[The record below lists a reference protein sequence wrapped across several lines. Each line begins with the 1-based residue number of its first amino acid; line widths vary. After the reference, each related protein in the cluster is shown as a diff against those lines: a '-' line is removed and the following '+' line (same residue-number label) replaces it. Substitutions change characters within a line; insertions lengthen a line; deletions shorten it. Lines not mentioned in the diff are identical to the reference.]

1 MSLRRTVLV
10 IAGSSDGVIDYGQQ
24 LQHDQGV
31 TYEVLSKRSNA
42 LELPLPE
49 SPPIDGILL
58 ELHSR
63 ASSNGVL
70 RQLKEQMGDSCPPI
84 VVVDDDD
91 TECAV
96 QAFRNGAADYL
107 VRDRFTANDLCR
119 AMEVAIAN
127 TQLQRENQQRQE
139 QTIETLKQLNQ
150 ELTDRVAELQTLV
163 DILPVGVAIAT
174 DPACTQMHSN
184 AYLRQLLGV
193 AAGDNISKSTSASNQ
208 PTYRTFRNGVE
219 IPSKNLPMQVAGRS
233 GEEVHNVEFDI
244 LLADGS
250 LRQLLCYATPLWS
263 NQNQI
268 RGVVG
273 AFLDITERHQD
284 AVALKASQQR
294 YRELAEAMPQMIWTA
309 DATGVVT
316 YRNQRWYEYTG
327 MSEVESIGVARA
339 DAVHPDER
347 DQALKVWWD
356 AIAMGKPFETECRF
370 RRWDGEY
377 QWFICRA
384 VPTRSEQGSIT
395 GWIGTITDIDSQKQL
410 EAKLLDEAVNRQ
422 QTDAALQQSQKRLEL
437 AMEAAQMGSW
447 DLDVQTGNVH
457 WSTSLERLFDMAPGS
472 FDGQYATAR
481 AMIHPEDLPWVE
493 QAIHR
498 ALYDREDYNIEFRFI
513 KPDGTVRWALG
524 LGRVFYDA
532 NGNPVTM
539 TGVDMDISERK
550 QTEANL
556 RASEERFRQMADNTP
571 MKVWVTDADG
581 YCTYLNQRWYTFTGQ
596 TEATALGFGWLE
608 AVHPDDRE
616 FSKAVFLNA
625 IKQQTAFQLEYRLR
639 RQDGQ
644 YCWAID
650 AASPWIG
657 PEGELKGYIGSVVN
671 IHDRK
676 QAELALQEA
685 HIQLEAALTA
695 GAIYTWR
702 WNIAEN
708 VFAADRNFAHLFGV
722 DPEEAATGVPLEG
735 ILNGIHPDDLP
746 RIVASIEQAIATG
759 EHYTE
764 EYRVLNADGEERCVI
779 ARGQVEYDANGK
791 PIAFPGALAD
801 ITERRKAEEALRF
814 SEERYRT
821 LFESMDEGFCVIEMI
836 FDQNGQPVDYIFL
849 ETNPA
854 FERQCG
860 LYNVQGKR
868 MRELIPHH
876 ENHWFEVYGRVAQTG
891 IPIRFENSA
900 EALQRWYD
908 LYAYRIGLPNDRK
921 VAVLF
926 KNITER
932 KQAEAALQASEE
944 RYRSLIEATA
954 QIIWNELGDRGEFM
968 SPQPTWSAF
977 TGQTYDE
984 LKGWGW
990 LDAVHPDDREATTQA
1005 WLIALEN
1012 RALYEFEHR
1021 LRRHDGVYRHMSV
1034 RAVPVF
1040 EENGAIREWVG
1051 VHSDV
1056 TDRKQA
1062 EEALRQSED
1071 RFRIAIESAQLG
1083 TWDLNPKTGVLKWD
1097 DRCKAV
1103 FGMSPT
1109 AKVDYDIF
1117 LAGLHP
1123 DDRDRTHQVVLQ
1135 SFDPEGGGEYD
1146 IEYRTIGLEDGIER
1160 WVAAKG
1166 KAFFNPVGEVIR
1178 FIGTVLDI
1186 TEKKRAEA
1194 EREQLLQREQA
1205 ARTEAERA
1213 NRIKDEFLAVL
1224 SHELRSPLN
1233 PILGWTK
1240 LLQLGKLDA
1249 AKTVE
1254 ALATIERNAK
1264 LQTELIDD
1272 LLDIAKILRGKL
1284 SLNMAAVNLSSAI
1297 EAALDTVGTTAV
1309 AKSIS
1314 LHSVLP
1320 NVGQVFGDTAR
1331 LQQIVWN
1338 LLSNAIKF
1346 TPQRG
1351 RVDIQLQQ
1359 VGTEARIIVQD
1370 TGKGICPDFLPHLF
1384 ESFQQEDASITRKYG
1399 GLGLGLAIVRQLV
1412 EAHGGTITASS
1423 PGEGL
1428 GATFIVQLPLL
1439 NMAPE
1444 AQPLDE
1450 YPHQELDLTGI
1461 RVLAIDDE
1469 PDARE
1474 LLTALLTEYGAD
1486 VLTVASAS
1494 EVLVNLEAFQP
1505 TVLVSDIAM
1514 PEVDGYT
1521 LIQRVRALS
1530 PRQGGQIP
1538 AIALTAYAREDDH
1551 QRAISSGFQRHI
1563 TKPLDP
1569 ERLVQAIV
1577 TLTRHKSNVCL

>member
-1 MSLRRTVLV
+1 MSIHRTVLV
-10 IAGSSDGVIDYGQQ
+10 IADPSDDVIDYGQQ
-24 LQHDQGV
+24 LQHNSDV
-31 TYEVLSKRSNA
+31 AYEILSGQYSN
-42 LELPLPE
+42 LDLPLPQ
-49 SPPIDGILL
+49 SQHIDGILL
-58 ELHSR
+58 DLHSR
-63 ASSNGVL
+63 SSRNILL
-70 RQLKEQMGDSCPPI
+70 RQLKEQMRDGCPPI
-84 VVVDDDD
+84 VVVDDED
-91 TECAV
+91 TEGAV
-96 QAFRNGAADYL
+96 QAFRHGAADYL
-107 VRDRFTANDLCR
+107 VRSQLTANALCR
-119 AMEVAIAN
+119 AMGDAIAN
-127 TQLQRENQQRQE
+127 AELRRAQHQRQN
-139 QTIETLKQLNQ
+139 QTIETLQQLNQ
-150 ELTDRVAELQTLV
+150 ELTQRVAELQTLV
-163 DILPVGVAIAT
+163 DILPVGVAIAA

-184 AYLRQLLGV
+184 AYLRRLLGV
-193 AAGDNISKSTSASNQ
+193 ATGDNISKSAPASKQ
-208 PTYRTFRNGVE
+208 PPYRTFCNGEE
-219 IPSKNLPMQVAGRS
+219 IAAENLPMQVAGRS
-233 GEEVHNVEFDI
+233 GEPVCDVEFDI
-244 LLADGS
+244 LLPDGS
-250 LRQLLCYATPLWS
+250 LRQLLCYATPLRS
-263 NQNQI
+263 DQNQI

-309 DATGVVT
+309 DANGVVT

-327 MSEVESIGVARA
+327 MSEAASIGAARA

-347 DQALKVWWD
+347 DHALQVWRT
-356 AIAMGKPFETECRF
+356 AIATGEPFEIECRF

-384 VPTRSEQGSIT
+384 MPTREGQEPIT
-395 GWIGTITDIDSQKQL
+395 GWIGTITNIDNQKQL
-410 EAKLLDEAVNRQ
+410 EAKLLDEVANRQ
-422 QTDAALQQSQKRLEL
+422 QADIALQQSQKRLEL

-447 DLDVQTGNVH
+447 DWDIQTGKVH
-457 WSTSLERLFDMAPGS
+457 WSTSLERLFGMAPGS
-472 FDGQYATAR
+472 FDGQYETVKG
-481 AMIHPEDLPWVE
+481 MIHPDDLPWVE

-498 ALYDREDYNIEFRFI
+498 AVDDREDYNIEFRFI
-513 KPDGTVRWALG
+513 KPNGTMRWALG

-532 NGNPVTM
+532 NGTPVTM
-539 TGVDMDISERK
+539 TGIDMDISERK

-571 MKVWVTDADG
+571 MKIWVTDATG

-616 FSKAVFLNA
+616 FSKVAFLNA
-625 IKQQTAFQLEYRLR
+625 IEQQAAFQLEYRLR

-650 AASPWIG
+650 AAIPWLG
-657 PEGELKGYIGSVVN
+657 QEGELKGYIGSVVN

-685 HIQLEAALTA
+685 HIQLEAALVA
-695 GAIYTWR
+695 GGIYTWR
-702 WNIAEN
+702 WNISED
-708 VFAADRNFAHLFGV
+708 VFTADRNFAHLFGV
-722 DPEEAATGVPLEG
+722 DPEAAATGVPLENL
-735 ILNGIHPDDLP
+735 LNRIHPDDRP
-746 RIVASIEQAIATG
+746 RIVASIEHAIATG

-791 PIAFPGALAD
+791 AIAFPGALAD
-801 ITERRKAEEALRF
+801 ITERRKTEEALRF

-836 FDQNGQPVDYIFL
+836 FDQNDQPIDYIFL

-876 ENHWFEVYGRVAQTG
+876 ENHWFEIYGSVAQTG
-891 IPIRFENSA
+891 TPIRFENSA

-908 LYAYRIGLPNDRK
+908 LYAYRVGLPNERK

-926 KNITER
+926 KDITER
-932 KQAEAALQASEE
+932 KLAE
-944 RYRSLIEATA
+944 
-954 QIIWNELGDRGEFM
+954 D
-968 SPQPTWSAF
+968 
-977 TGQTYDE
+977 
-984 LKGWGW
+984 
-990 LDAVHPDDREATTQA
+990 
-1005 WLIALEN
+1005 
-1012 RALYEFEHR
+1012 
-1021 LRRHDGVYRHMSV
+1021 
-1034 RAVPVF
+1034 
-1040 EENGAIREWVG
+1040 
-1051 VHSDV
+1051 
-1056 TDRKQA
+1056 
-1062 EEALRQSED
+1062 ALRQSED
-1071 RFRIAIESAQLG
+1071 RFRIAVKSAQLG

-1097 DRCKAV
+1097 DQCKAV

-1109 AKVDYDIF
+1109 ANVDYDIF

-1123 DDRDRTHQVVLQ
+1123 DDRDRTQQVVLQ
-1135 SFDPEGGGEYD
+1135 SFDPEGDGEYD
-1146 IEYRTIGLEDGIER
+1146 IEYRTVGLEDSIER

-1166 KAFFNPVGEVIR
+1166 KAFFNPAGEVIR

-1186 TEKKRAEA
+1186 TEKKRAES

-1205 ARTEAERA
+1205 ARAEAERV

-1240 LLQLGKLDA
+1240 LLQLGRLDA
-1249 AKTVE
+1249 AKTAE

-1272 LLDIAKILRGKL
+1272 LLDVAKILRGKL
-1284 SLNMAAVNLSSAI
+1284 SLNMAAVNLSAAVA
-1297 EAALDTVGTTAV
+1297 AALETVGTTAV

-1314 LHSVLP
+1314 LRSVLP

-1331 LQQIVWN
+1331 IQQIVWN

-1346 TPQRG
+1346 TPYGG
-1351 RVDIQLQQ
+1351 RVDLQLQQ
-1359 VGTEARIIVQD
+1359 VGTEAHIIVKD
-1370 TGKGICPDFLPHLF
+1370 TGKGISPDFLPHLF

-1412 EAHGGTITASS
+1412 EAHGGTITANS

-1428 GATFIVQLPLL
+1428 GATFTVQLPLL
-1439 NMAPE
+1439 NIAPE
-1444 AQPLDE
+1444 VQPLDE
-1450 YPHQELDLTGI
+1450 SPQPALDLTGI

-1474 LLTALLTEYGAD
+1474 LLTVLLTEYGAD

-1494 EVLVNLEAFQP
+1494 EVLVNLETFQP
-1505 TVLVSDIAM
+1505 AVLVSDIAM

-1521 LIQRVRALS
+1521 LIQQIRALP
-1530 PRQGGQIP
+1530 PRQGGQVP

-1563 TKPLDP
+1563 TKPLEP
-1569 ERLVQAIV
+1569 ERLVQAVV
-1577 TLTRHKSNVCL
+1577 TLTHQQSNAHLGSTLT

>member
-1 MSLRRTVLV
+1 MSRHRTVLV
-10 IAGSSDGVIDYGQQ
+10 IADSKDGVINYEQQ
-24 LQHDQGV
+24 LQHDRKV
-31 TYEVLSKRSNA
+31 TYEILSICYDA
-42 LELPLPE
+42 LALPLPQL
-49 SPPIDGILL
+49 PHINGILL
-58 ELHSR
+58 ALQSR
-63 ASSNGVL
+63 SRRNTVL
-70 RQLKEQMGDSCPPI
+70 RQLKEQMGDRCPPI
-84 VVVDDDD
+84 VVVDDDN
-91 TECAV
+91 TESAV
-96 QAFRNGAADYL
+96 QAFRHGAADYL
-107 VRDRFTANDLCR
+107 VRNQVTANDLCQ
-119 AMEVAIAN
+119 AMGNAIA
-127 TQLQRENQQRQE
+127 TAELRWDRQQHQE
-139 QTIETLKQLNQ
+139 QTIETLQHLNQ
-150 ELTDRVAELQTLV
+150 ELTQRVAELQTLV

-193 AAGDNISKSTSASNQ
+193 APSDNISKSAPAFQQ
-208 PTYRTFRNGVE
+208 PTYRTFRNGTE
-219 IPSKNLPMQVAGRS
+219 IAAENLPMQVAGRS
-233 GEEVHNVEFDI
+233 GEPVHDVEFDI
-244 LLADGS
+244 LLPDGT
-250 LRQLLCYATPLWS
+250 LRQLLCYATPLRS
-263 NQNQI
+263 DHNQI

-273 AFLDITERHQD
+273 AFLDITERYQD
-284 AVALKASQQR
+284 AVAVKASQQR

-309 DATGVVT
+309 AANGVLT

-327 MSEVESIGVARA
+327 MSEAESIGGPSTAM
-339 DAVHPDER
+339 AVHPDER
-347 DQALKVWWD
+347 EPALQLWRN
-356 AIAMGKPFETECRF
+356 AIATGEPFETECRF

-377 QWFICRA
+377 RWFICRA
-384 VPTRSEQGSIT
+384 MPTREGEGPIT
-395 GWIGTITDIDSQKQL
+395 GWIGTITDIDNQKQL
-410 EAKLLDEAVNRQ
+410 EAKLLNEASNRLQ
-422 QTDAALQQSQKRLEL
+422 ADIALQQSQKRLEL
-437 AMEAAQMGSW
+437 AMEAAKLGSW
-447 DLDVQTGNVH
+447 DLNIQTGEVY
-457 WSTSLERLFDMAPGS
+457 WSASLERLFDMAPGS
-472 FDGQYATAR
+472 FDGRYETAR
-481 AMIHPEDLPWVE
+481 AMIHPEDLPRVE
-493 QAIHR
+493 QAIHC
-498 ALYDREDYNIEFRFI
+498 AIHNQQDYNIEFRFI

-524 LGRVFYDA
+524 LGQVFYDA
-532 NGNPVTM
+532 DGNPVTL

-571 MKVWVTDADG
+571 MKIWVTDATG
-581 YCTYLNQRWYTFTGQ
+581 YCTYLNQRWYKFTGQ

-616 FSKAVFLNA
+616 FSKAAFLHA
-625 IKQQTAFQLEYRLR
+625 IEQQTAFQLEYRLR

-685 HIQLEAALTA
+685 HIQLEAALAA

-702 WNIAEN
+702 WNIAED
-708 VFAADRNFAHLFGV
+708 VFVADRNFAHLFGV
-722 DPEEAATGVPLEG
+722 DPEEASTGIPLKG
-735 ILNGIHPDDLP
+735 ILNGIHPADRP

-779 ARGQVEYDANGK
+779 ARGQVEYDATGK
-791 PIAFPGALAD
+791 AIAFPGALAD

-836 FDQNGQPVDYIFL
+836 FDQDDQPIDYLFL

-876 ENHWFEVYGRVAQTG
+876 ENHWFEIYGSVAQTG

-908 LYAYRIGLPNDRK
+908 LYAYRVGLPDERK

-926 KNITER
+926 KDITER
-932 KQAEAALQASEE
+932 KL
-944 RYRSLIEATA
+944 
-954 QIIWNELGDRGEFM
+954 
-968 SPQPTWSAF
+968 
-977 TGQTYDE
+977 
-984 LKGWGW
+984 
-990 LDAVHPDDREATTQA
+990 
-1005 WLIALEN
+1005 
-1012 RALYEFEHR
+1012 
-1021 LRRHDGVYRHMSV
+1021 
-1034 RAVPVF
+1034 
-1040 EENGAIREWVG
+1040 
-1051 VHSDV
+1051 
-1056 TDRKQA
+1056 A

-1083 TWDLNPKTGVLKWD
+1083 TWDLDPKTGILKWD

-1109 AKVDYDIF
+1109 AQVDYDMF
-1117 LAGLHP
+1117 MAGLHP

-1135 SFDPEGGGEYD
+1135 SFDPAGDGEYD
-1146 IEYRTIGLEDGIER
+1146 IEYRTVGVEDGIER

-1166 KAFFNPVGEVIR
+1166 KAFFNPSGEVIR

-1194 EREQLLQREQA
+1194 EREQLLQREQT
-1205 ARTEAERA
+1205 ARAEAERA

-1240 LLQLGKLDA
+1240 LLQSGRFDA
-1249 AKTVE
+1249 AKTAK

-1272 LLDIAKILRGKL
+1272 LLDVAKILRGKL
-1284 SLNMAAVNLSSAI
+1284 SLNMVAVNLSAAI
-1297 EAALDTVGTTAV
+1297 EAALDTVGTTAI

-1314 LHSVLP
+1314 LHSALP
-1320 NVGQVFGDTAR
+1320 NIGQVLGDMAR

-1346 TPQRG
+1346 TPQGG
-1351 RVDIQLQQ
+1351 RVELSLSLVSGHSSSVTGHLSSVEGQTINDKGRMTHYAQIT
-1359 VGTEARIIVQD
+1359 VKD
-1370 TGKGICPDFLPHLF
+1370 TGKGISPDFLPHLF

-1428 GATFIVQLPLL
+1428 GSTFTVQLPLL
-1439 NMAPE
+1439 NITPDV
-1444 AQPLDE
+1444 QPLDA
-1450 YPHQELDLTGI
+1450 YPKPELDLTGI

-1486 VLTVASAS
+1486 VLTVVSAS

-1514 PEVDGYT
+1514 PDTDGYT
-1521 LIQRVRALS
+1521 LIQQIRALPAS
-1530 PRQGGQIP
+1530 QGGQIP

-1569 ERLVQAIV
+1569 ERLVQAVV
-1577 TLTRHKSNVCL
+1577 TLTRRNSNAHF

>member
-1 MSLRRTVLV
+1 MSLHRTVLV
-10 IAGSSDGVIDYGQQ
+10 IADPSDGVIDYGQQ
-24 LQHDQGV
+24 LQHDRRV
-31 TYEVLSKRSNA
+31 IYEILSKKYNA
-42 LELPLPE
+42 LEFLLTE
-49 SPPIDGILL
+49 AQQIDGILL
-58 ELHSR
+58 EPHANSN
-63 ASSNGVL
+63 SSALL
-70 RQLKEQMGDSCPPI
+70 RQLKEQIGDRCPPI
-84 VVVDDDD
+84 VVVDDED
-91 TECAV
+91 TESAV

-107 VRDRFTANDLCR
+107 VKDRLTSNDLCR
-119 AMEVAIAN
+119 AMESAIAAA
-127 TQLQRENQQRQE
+127 QLRQE
-139 QTIETLKQLNQ
+139 RQQHQNQTIETLQQLNQ

-193 AAGDNISKSTSASNQ
+193 TAEENISKSAPAFQQ
-208 PTYRTFRNGVE
+208 PTYRTFRHGVE
-219 IPSKNLPMQVAGRS
+219 IAAEELPMQMASRLNKS
-233 GEEVHNVEFDI
+233 VHDVEFDI
-244 LLADGS
+244 LLPDGT
-250 LRQLLCYATPLWS
+250 LRQLLCYATPLRS
-263 NQNQI
+263 DQNQI
-268 RGVVG
+268 RGVIG
-273 AFLDITERHQD
+273 AFLDITKRHQD

-294 YRELAEAMPQMIWTA
+294 YCELAEAMPQMIWTA
-309 DATGVVT
+309 DANGVLN

-327 MSEVESIGVARA
+327 MSEAESVGGPSTAK
-339 DAVHPDER
+339 AVHPDER
-347 DQALKVWWD
+347 DPALKLWRS
-356 AIAMGKPFETECRF
+356 AIATGEPFETECRF

-384 VPTRSEQGSIT
+384 VPTRDAGGHIT
-395 GWIGTITDIDSQKQL
+395 GWIGTITNIDNQKQL
-410 EAKLLDEAVNRQ
+410 EATLLNEIANRQ
-422 QTDAALQQSQKRLEL
+422 QTEFALQQSQKRLEL
-437 AMEAAQMGSW
+437 AMEAAHLGSW
-447 DLDVQTGNVH
+447 DLDIQTGKVH

-472 FDGQYATAR
+472 FDGRYETAR
-481 AMIHPEDLPWVE
+481 AMIHPDDLPWVE

-498 ALYDREDYNIEFRFI
+498 AVYDREDYNIEFRFI

-524 LGRVFYDA
+524 LGRVFYDT
-532 NGNPVTM
+532 NGQPMTM

-550 QTEANL
+550 QIEANL

-571 MKVWVTDADG
+571 MKIWVADATG
-581 YCTYLNQRWYTFTGQ
+581 YCTYLNQRWYKFTGQ
-596 TEATALGFGWLE
+596 TEATALGFGWLD

-616 FSKAVFLNA
+616 FAKTEFLKA
-625 IKQQTAFQLEYRLR
+625 IEHQTAFQLEYRLR
-639 RQDGQ
+639 RQDGE

-650 AASPWIG
+650 AATPWIG
-657 PEGELKGYIGSVVN
+657 LDGEFQGYIGSVVN

-695 GAIYTWR
+695 GSIYTWH
-702 WNIAEN
+702 WNIAED
-708 VFAADRNFAHLFGV
+708 VFIADRNFAYLFGV
-722 DPEEAATGVPLEG
+722 DPEEAATGVPLED
-735 ILNGIHPDDLP
+735 IIEGIHPDDRP
-746 RIVASIEQAIATG
+746 RIIVKIEQAIATG
-759 EHYTE
+759 ENYTE
-764 EYRVLNADGEERCVI
+764 EYRVLNANGEERCVI

-791 PIAFPGALAD
+791 AIAFPGALAD
-801 ITERRKAEEALRF
+801 ITERRKVEEALWF

-876 ENHWFEVYGRVAQTG
+876 EDDWFEIYGNVALTG
-891 IPIRFENSA
+891 EPIRFENAA

-908 LYAYRIGLPNDRK
+908 LYAYRIGLPSERK

-926 KNITER
+926 KDITER
-932 KQAEAALQASEE
+932 KL
-944 RYRSLIEATA
+944 
-954 QIIWNELGDRGEFM
+954 
-968 SPQPTWSAF
+968 
-977 TGQTYDE
+977 
-984 LKGWGW
+984 
-990 LDAVHPDDREATTQA
+990 
-1005 WLIALEN
+1005 
-1012 RALYEFEHR
+1012 
-1021 LRRHDGVYRHMSV
+1021 
-1034 RAVPVF
+1034 
-1040 EENGAIREWVG
+1040 
-1051 VHSDV
+1051 
-1056 TDRKQA
+1056 A
-1062 EEALRQSED
+1062 EEALLQSED

-1083 TWDLNPKTGVLKWD
+1083 TWDLDPKTGILKWD
-1097 DRCKAV
+1097 ERCKAV
-1103 FGMSPT
+1103 FGLSPT

-1117 LAGLHP
+1117 LSGLHP

-1146 IEYRTIGLEDGIER
+1146 IEYRTLGLEDGIER

-1166 KAFFNPVGEVIR
+1166 KAFFNPAGEVIR

-1194 EREQLLQREQA
+1194 EREELLQREQA

-1240 LLQLGKLDA
+1240 LLQSGKLDA
-1249 AKTVE
+1249 AKTTA
-1254 ALATIERNAK
+1254 ALATIERNAR

-1272 LLDIAKILRGKL
+1272 LLDVAKILRGKL
-1284 SLNMAAVNLSSAI
+1284 SLNMTVVNLSAAI
-1297 EAALDTVGTTAV
+1297 EAALDTVSTAAV

-1314 LHSVLP
+1314 LRSVLP
-1320 NVGQVFGDTAR
+1320 NVGQVLGDMAR

-1346 TPQRG
+1346 TPRDG
-1351 RVDIQLQQ
+1351 YVDIQLHQ
-1359 VGTEARIIVQD
+1359 VGTEAHIIVRD
-1370 TGKGICPDFLPHLF
+1370 TGKGISPDFLPHLF

-1423 PGEGL
+1423 LGEGL
-1428 GATFIVQLPLL
+1428 GATFTVRLPLL
-1439 NMAPE
+1439 NITPE
-1444 AQPLDE
+1444 VRSLHE
-1450 YPHQELDLTGI
+1450 YPQHELDLTGI

-1494 EVLVNLEAFQP
+1494 EVLANLPAFQP

-1514 PEVDGYT
+1514 PEIDGYT
-1521 LIQRVRALS
+1521 LIQQVRALS
-1530 PRQGGQIP
+1530 PMQGGQIP
-1538 AIALTAYAREDDH
+1538 AIALTAYAREADQ

-1569 ERLVQAIV
+1569 ERLVQAVV
-1577 TLTRHKSNVCL
+1577 TLTRNKLDTHVRHSLG

>member
-1 MSLRRTVLV
+1 MSLHRTVLV
-10 IAGSSDGVIDYGQQ
+10 IADPSDGVIDYGQQ
-24 LQHDQGV
+24 LQHDKDV
-31 TYEVLSKRSNA
+31 TYEVLSKQANA
-42 LELPLPE
+42 LELPLPKLQQ
-49 SPPIDGILL
+49 IDGILL

-63 ASSNGVL
+63 SSGNRLL
-70 RQLKEQMGDSCPPI
+70 RQLKEQMGDDCPPI
-84 VVVDDDD
+84 VVVDDED
-91 TECAV
+91 TESAV

-107 VRDRFTANDLCR
+107 VRERLTSNELCR
-119 AMEVAIAN
+119 AVGIAIAN
-127 TQLQRENQQRQE
+127 AELRRKQQRQQ
-139 QTIETLKQLNQ
+139 QTIETLQQLNQ
-150 ELTDRVAELQTLV
+150 ELTQRVAELQTLV
-163 DILPVGVAIAT
+163 DMLPVGVAIAT

-184 AYLRQLLGV
+184 AYLRRLLGV
-193 AAGDNISKSTSASNQ
+193 TLSDNISKSASAANQ
-208 PTYRTFRNGVE
+208 LTYRAFRNGEE
-219 IPSKNLPMQVAGRS
+219 IAAENLPMQVAGRL
-233 GEEVHNVEFDI
+233 GEQVCDVTLDV
-244 LLADGS
+244 LLSDGT

-273 AFLDITERHQD
+273 AFLDITERHQE
-284 AVALKASQQR
+284 AVALKVSQQR
-294 YRELAEAMPQMIWTA
+294 YHELAEALPQMIWTA
-309 DATGVVT
+309 DANGVVT

-327 MSEVESIGVARA
+327 MSETESIGVARA

-347 DQALKVWWD
+347 DHTLTLWQN
-356 AIAMGKPFETECRF
+356 AIATGKPFETECRF

-384 VPTRSEQGSIT
+384 VPTRSEQGTIT

-422 QTDAALQQSQKRLEL
+422 QTDTALQQSQKRLEL

-447 DLDVQTGNVH
+447 DLDVQTGKVH

-571 MKVWVTDADG
+571 MKIWVTDAAG
-581 YCTYLNQRWYTFTGQ
+581 YCTYLNQRWYKFTGQ

-616 FSKAVFLNA
+616 FSRAVFLNA
-625 IKQQTAFQLEYRLR
+625 VEQQMAFQLEYRLR

-650 AASPWIG
+650 TAIPWLG

-685 HIQLEAALTA
+685 HIQLEAALVA

-702 WNIAEN
+702 WNISED
-708 VFAADRNFAHLFGV
+708 VFTADRNFAHLFGV
-722 DPEEAATGVPLEG
+722 ASEKAATGVPLEDL
-735 ILNGIHPDDLP
+735 LNSIHPDDRP
-746 RIVASIEQAIATG
+746 RIVASIEHAIATG

-876 ENHWFEVYGRVAQTG
+876 ENYWFEIYGSVAQTG
-891 IPIRFENSA
+891 TPIRFENSA

-908 LYAYRIGLPNDRK
+908 VYAYRVGLPDQRK

-932 KQAEAALQASEE
+932 KL
-944 RYRSLIEATA
+944 
-954 QIIWNELGDRGEFM
+954 
-968 SPQPTWSAF
+968 
-977 TGQTYDE
+977 
-984 LKGWGW
+984 
-990 LDAVHPDDREATTQA
+990 
-1005 WLIALEN
+1005 
-1012 RALYEFEHR
+1012 
-1021 LRRHDGVYRHMSV
+1021 
-1034 RAVPVF
+1034 
-1040 EENGAIREWVG
+1040 
-1051 VHSDV
+1051 
-1056 TDRKQA
+1056 A

-1083 TWDLNPKTGVLKWD
+1083 TWDFDPKTNVLKWD
-1097 DRCKAV
+1097 DQCKAV
-1103 FGMSPT
+1103 FGISPT
-1109 AKVDYDIF
+1109 TQVDYDIF
-1117 LAGLHP
+1117 MSGLHP
-1123 DDRDRTHQVVLQ
+1123 DDRDRTHQVVLR
-1135 SFDPEGGGEYD
+1135 SFDPQGDGEYD
-1146 IEYRTIGLEDGIER
+1146 IEYRTVGLEDGIER

-1166 KAFFNPVGEVIR
+1166 KAFFNPAGEVIR

-1194 EREQLLQREQA
+1194 EREQLLQREQL

-1240 LLQLGKLDA
+1240 LLQLGRLDA
-1249 AKTVE
+1249 AKTAE

-1284 SLNMAAVNLSSAI
+1284 SLNMAAVNLCSAV
-1297 EAALDTVGTTAV
+1297 EAALDTVGTTAR

-1320 NVGQVFGDTAR
+1320 NVGQVFGDMVR

-1346 TPQRG
+1346 TPHGG
-1351 RVDIQLQQ
+1351 RVDIQLLQ
-1359 VGTEARIIVQD
+1359 VGTEVHIIVKD
-1370 TGKGICPDFLPHLF
+1370 TGKGISPDFLPHLF

-1412 EAHGGTITASS
+1412 EAHGGTIAANS

-1428 GATFIVQLPLL
+1428 GATFTVQLPLL
-1439 NMAPE
+1439 NIAPE
-1444 AQPLDE
+1444 VQPLDE
-1450 YPHQELDLTGI
+1450 YPHQELDLTGV

-1494 EVLVNLEAFQP
+1494 EVLINLEDFQP

-1521 LIQRVRALS
+1521 LIQQVRALS

-1563 TKPLDP
+1563 TKPIEP
-1569 ERLVQAIV
+1569 ERLVQAVV
-1577 TLTRHKSNVCL
+1577 TLASRRSEV

>member
-1 MSLRRTVLV
+1 MSLHRTVLV
-10 IAGSSDGVIDYGQQ
+10 IAAPSDDGIDYGQQ
-24 LQHDQGV
+24 LQHDKGV
-31 TYEVLSKRSNA
+31 TYQVFSEKYST
-42 LELPLPE
+42 LELPLPQ
-49 SPPIDGILL
+49 SQQIDAILL
-58 ELHSR
+58 EIHHSHP
-63 ASSNGVL
+63 SSNRLL
-70 RQLKEQMGDSCPPI
+70 RQLREQMGDRCPPV
-84 VVVDDDD
+84 VVVDNED
-91 TECAV
+91 TDRAI

-107 VRDRFTANDLCR
+107 IRERLTPSGLCR
-119 AMEVAIAN
+119 AMGSAIAN
-127 TQLQRENQQRQE
+127 AQLHQEIQQRQD
-139 QTIETLKQLNQ
+139 QMIEVLQQLNQ
-150 ELTDRVAELQTLV
+150 ELTQRVVELQTLV

-174 DPACTQMHSN
+174 DPDCTQMHSN
-184 AYLRQLLGV
+184 AYLRRLLGV
-193 AAGDNISKSTSASNQ
+193 SAGDNVSKSVSASQQ
-208 PTYRTFRNGVE
+208 PPYRTFRDGEE
-219 IPSKNLPMQVAGRS
+219 IAPENLPMQIAGRS
-233 GEEVHNVEFDI
+233 GQEVRDVEFDI
-244 LLADGS
+244 LLPDGS
-250 LRQLLCYATPLWS
+250 QRQILCYATPLRS
-263 NQNQI
+263 GQDQI

-273 AFLDITERHQD
+273 AFLDITERYQD
-284 AVALKASQQR
+284 AFALKASQQR

-309 DATGVVT
+309 DANGVLT

-327 MSEVESIGVARA
+327 MSEAQSIGGPSTAN
-339 DAVHPDER
+339 AVHPDER
-347 DQALKVWWD
+347 EPALALWRN
-356 AIAMGKPFETECRF
+356 AIATGESFETECRF

-377 QWFICRA
+377 HWFICRA
-384 VPTRSEQGSIT
+384 IPTRDGEGQIT
-395 GWIGTITDIDSQKQL
+395 GWIGTITNIDNQKQL
-410 EAKLLDEAVNRQ
+410 EARLLEEIANRQ
-422 QTDAALQQSQKRLEL
+422 QADTALQQSQKRLEM
-437 AMEAAQMGSW
+437 AMEAAQLGSW
-447 DLDVQTGNVH
+447 DLDIQSGKVH

-472 FDGQYATAR
+472 FDGRYETAR

-498 ALYDREDYNIEFRFI
+498 AIYDRQDYNIEFRFI
-513 KPDGTVRWALG
+513 KPNGTVRWALG

-550 QTEANL
+550 QTEAKL

-571 MKVWVTDADG
+571 MKIWVTDATG

-616 FSKAVFLNA
+616 FSKAAFLNA
-625 IKQQTAFQLEYRLR
+625 VEQQTAFQLEYRLR
-639 RQDGQ
+639 RHDGE

-685 HIQLEAALTA
+685 HIQLEAALAA

-702 WNIAEN
+702 WNIVEN
-708 VFAADRNFAHLFGV
+708 TVITDCNCAYLFGV
-722 DPEEAATGVPLEG
+722 DPEAAAVGVPLDEF
-735 ILNGIHPDDLP
+735 LSGIHPNDRD
-746 RIVASIEQAIATG
+746 RIIASIERAIATG

-779 ARGQVEYDANGK
+779 ARGQVEYDANGHA
-791 PIAFPGALAD
+791 IVFPGALAD
-801 ITERRKAEEALRF
+801 ITERRKTEKALQL

-821 LFESMDEGFCVIEMI
+821 LFESMDEGFCTIKMI
-836 FDQNGQPVDYIFL
+836 FDQNDQPVDYIFL

-876 ENHWFEVYGRVAQTG
+876 ENHWFEIYGSVAQTG
-891 IPIRFENSA
+891 TPIRFENSA

-908 LYAYRIGLPNDRK
+908 VYAYRVGLPDERK

-932 KQAEAALQASEE
+932 KLAE
-944 RYRSLIEATA
+944 
-954 QIIWNELGDRGEFM
+954 D
-968 SPQPTWSAF
+968 
-977 TGQTYDE
+977 
-984 LKGWGW
+984 
-990 LDAVHPDDREATTQA
+990 
-1005 WLIALEN
+1005 
-1012 RALYEFEHR
+1012 
-1021 LRRHDGVYRHMSV
+1021 
-1034 RAVPVF
+1034 
-1040 EENGAIREWVG
+1040 
-1051 VHSDV
+1051 
-1056 TDRKQA
+1056 
-1062 EEALRQSED
+1062 ALRQSED
-1071 RFRIAIESAQLG
+1071 RFRIAVESAQLG
-1083 TWDLNPKTGVLKWD
+1083 TWDLNPKTGVLRWD

-1123 DDRDRTHQVVLQ
+1123 DDRDRTHQVVLR
-1135 SFDPEGGGEYD
+1135 SFDPEGDGEYD
-1146 IEYRTIGLEDGIER
+1146 IEYRTVGLEDGIER

-1166 KAFFNPVGEVIR
+1166 KAFFNPAREVIR

-1240 LLQLGKLDA
+1240 LLQLGRLDA
-1249 AKTVE
+1249 TKTAE

-1272 LLDIAKILRGKL
+1272 LLDVAKILRGKL
-1284 SLNMAAVNLSSAI
+1284 SLNMAAVNLSFAV
-1297 EAALDTVGTTAV
+1297 EAALDTVSTAAV
-1309 AKSIS
+1309 AKSIALRS
-1314 LHSVLP
+1314 DLL
-1320 NVGQVFGDTAR
+1320 NVGQVFGDMAR

-1346 TPQRG
+1346 TPRGG

-1359 VGTEARIIVQD
+1359 VGTDAHIVVKD
-1370 TGKGICPDFLPHLF
+1370 TGKGISADFLPHLF

-1412 EAHGGTITASS
+1412 EAHGGTITANS

-1428 GATFIVQLPLL
+1428 GATFTVQLPLL
-1439 NMAPE
+1439 NITPDV
-1444 AQPLDE
+1444 QPLDAYSE
-1450 YPHQELDLTGI
+1450 QDLDLTGI

-1474 LLTALLTEYGAD
+1474 LLTALLTQYGAD

-1494 EVLVNLEAFQP
+1494 EVLANLEAFQP

-1521 LIQRVRALS
+1521 LIQRVRALL

-1551 QRAISSGFQRHI
+1551 QRAISSGFQHHI
-1563 TKPLDP
+1563 TKPLEP
-1569 ERLVQAIV
+1569 ERLVQAVV
-1577 TLTRHKSNVCL
+1577 TLTRHRSNARL

>member
-1 MSLRRTVLV
+1 MSIHRTVLV
-10 IAGSSDGVIDYGQQ
+10 IADSSDDVIDYGKQ
-24 LQHDQGV
+24 LQHDRSV
-31 TYEVLSKRSNA
+31 TYEILSGQYNA
-42 LELPLPE
+42 LELPLPQ
-49 SPPIDGILL
+49 SQQIDGILL
-58 ELHSR
+58 ALHSR
-63 ASSNGVL
+63 SSSNML
-70 RQLKEQMGDSCPPI
+70 LCQLKQQMGDRCPPI
-84 VVVDDDD
+84 VIVGDEE
-91 TECAV
+91 TESAV
-96 QAFRNGAADYL
+96 QAFRHGAADYL
-107 VRDRFTANDLCR
+107 VRDRLTSNDLCR
-119 AMEVAIAN
+119 AMERAIAN
-127 TQLQRENQQRQE
+127 AELHRELQQRQD
-139 QTIETLKQLNQ
+139 QTIETLQQLNQ
-150 ELTDRVAELQTLV
+150 ELTHRVAELQTLV
-163 DILPVGVAIAT
+163 DILPVGVAIAA

-193 AAGDNISKSTSASNQ
+193 APGDNVSKSAPAPAQ
-208 PTYRTFRNGVE
+208 PTYRTFRNGEE
-219 IPSKNLPMQVAGRS
+219 IAAEDLPMQIAGRS
-233 GEEVHNVEFDI
+233 GEQVRDVEFDI
-244 LLADGS
+244 LLPDGT
-250 LRQLLCYATPLWS
+250 LRQLLCYATPLRS
-263 NQNQI
+263 DQNQI

-309 DATGVVT
+309 DANGAVT

-327 MSEVESIGVARA
+327 MSEAESIGGAARA
-339 DAVHPDER
+339 EAVHPDER
-347 DQALKVWWD
+347 DHALTLWRN
-356 AIAMGKPFETECRF
+356 AIATGDLFETECRF

-384 VPTRSEQGSIT
+384 MPMREGEDQIT
-395 GWIGTITDIDSQKQL
+395 GWIGTITNIDSQKQL
-410 EAKLLDEAVNRQ
+410 EAKLLDEVFNRQ
-422 QTDAALQQSQKRLEL
+422 QAEIALQQSQKRLEL
-437 AMEAAQMGSW
+437 AMETAQMGSW
-447 DLDVQTGNVH
+447 DLDIQTGTVH
-457 WSTSLERLFDMAPGS
+457 WSTSLERLLGLAPGS
-472 FDGQYATAR
+472 FDGRYETAR
-481 AMIHPEDLPWVE
+481 AMIHPDDLPWVE

-498 ALYDREDYNIEFRFI
+498 AVYDREDYNIEFRFI

-539 TGVDMDISERK
+539 AGVDMDISKRK

-556 RASEERFRQMADNTP
+556 RASEERFRQMADNAP
-571 MKVWVTDADG
+571 MKIWVADATG
-581 YCTYLNQRWYTFTGQ
+581 YCTYFNQRWYKFTGQ

-616 FSKAVFLNA
+616 FSRAAFLNA
-625 IKQQTAFQLEYRLR
+625 VEHQTAFQMEYRLR
-639 RQDGQ
+639 RQDGE

-650 AASPWIG
+650 TASPWIG
-657 PEGELKGYIGSVVN
+657 PEGELKGYIGSIVN

-685 HIQLEAALTA
+685 HIQLEAALVA
-695 GAIYTWR
+695 GAIYTWC
-702 WNIAEN
+702 WNISED
-708 VFAADRNFAHLFGV
+708 VFTADRNFAHLFGV
-722 DPEEAATGVPLEG
+722 DPEEAATGVPLESL
-735 ILNGIHPDDLP
+735 LNRIHPDDRP
-746 RIVASIEQAIATG
+746 RIAASIERAIATG

-764 EYRVLNADGEERCVI
+764 EYRVLNANGEERCVI
-779 ARGQVEYDANGK
+779 ARGQVEYGANGK
-791 PIAFPGALAD
+791 PIAFPGALSD
-801 ITERRKAEEALRF
+801 ITERRKTEEALRF

-836 FDQNGQPVDYIFL
+836 FDQSGQPIDYIFL

-876 ENHWFEVYGRVAQTG
+876 ENHWFEIYGNVAQTG

-908 LYAYRIGLPNDRK
+908 LYAYRVGLPDDRK

-926 KNITER
+926 KDITER
-932 KQAEAALQASEE
+932 KL
-944 RYRSLIEATA
+944 T
-954 QIIWNELGDRGEFM
+954 
-968 SPQPTWSAF
+968 
-977 TGQTYDE
+977 
-984 LKGWGW
+984 
-990 LDAVHPDDREATTQA
+990 
-1005 WLIALEN
+1005 
-1012 RALYEFEHR
+1012 
-1021 LRRHDGVYRHMSV
+1021 
-1034 RAVPVF
+1034 
-1040 EENGAIREWVG
+1040 
-1051 VHSDV
+1051 
-1056 TDRKQA
+1056 

-1097 DRCKAV
+1097 DQCKAV

-1109 AKVDYDIF
+1109 ANVDYDIF
-1117 LAGLHP
+1117 LSGLHP

-1135 SFDPEGGGEYD
+1135 SFNPESGGEYD
-1146 IEYRTIGLEDGIER
+1146 IEYRTVGLEDGIER

-1166 KAFFNPVGEVIR
+1166 RAFFNPPGEVIR

-1186 TEKKRAEA
+1186 TEKKQAEA
-1194 EREQLLQREQA
+1194 EREQLLHREQI
-1205 ARTEAERA
+1205 ARAEAERA

-1240 LLQLGKLDA
+1240 LLQSGRMDA
-1249 AKTVE
+1249 AKTAK

-1272 LLDIAKILRGKL
+1272 LLDVAKILRGKL
-1284 SLNMAAVNLSSAI
+1284 SLNMAAVNLSSAV
-1297 EAALDTVGTTAV
+1297 EAALDTVGTAAV

-1314 LHSVLP
+1314 LRSVLP
-1320 NVGQVFGDTAR
+1320 NVGQVLGDVAR
-1331 LQQIVWN
+1331 FQQIVWN

-1346 TPQRG
+1346 TPYGG
-1351 RVDIQLQQ
+1351 RVDIQLQR
-1359 VGTEARIIVQD
+1359 VGTEAHIIVKD
-1370 TGKGICPDFLPHLF
+1370 TGKGISPDFLPHLF

-1412 EAHGGTITASS
+1412 EAHGGTITAHS

-1428 GATFIVQLPLL
+1428 GATFTVRLPLL
-1439 NMAPE
+1439 NIAPDV
-1444 AQPLDE
+1444 QPLHE

-1461 RVLAIDDE
+1461 RVLAVDDE

-1474 LLTALLTEYGAD
+1474 LLTALLAEYGAD

-1505 TVLVSDIAM
+1505 NVLVSDIAM
-1514 PEVDGYT
+1514 PEIDGYT
-1521 LIQRVRALS
+1521 LIQKVRAL
-1530 PRQGGQIP
+1530 PPTQGGQIP
-1538 AIALTAYAREDDH
+1538 AIALTAYAREDDY

-1563 TKPLDP
+1563 TKPLEP
-1569 ERLVQAIV
+1569 ERLVQAVV
-1577 TLTRHKSNVCL
+1577 TLTRNQLNARL

>member
-1 MSLRRTVLV
+1 MSIHRTVLV
-10 IAGSSDGVIDYGQQ
+10 IADPSDAVIDYGQQ
-24 LQHDQGV
+24 LQHDKSV
-31 TYEVLSKRSNA
+31 TYKILSEKYDA
-42 LELPLPE
+42 LEIPL
-49 SPPIDGILL
+49 SQSKQIDSILL

-63 ASSNGVL
+63 TSSNRLL
-70 RQLKEQMGDSCPPI
+70 RQLKEQMSDRCPPI
-84 VVVDDDD
+84 VVVDDED
-91 TECAV
+91 TESAV

-107 VRDRFTANDLCR
+107 VRDQFTPNDLCR
-119 AMEVAIAN
+119 AMERVIVNAE
-127 TQLQRENQQRQE
+127 LDREIQQHPD

-150 ELTDRVAELQTLV
+150 ELTHRLAELQTLV
-163 DILPVGVAIAT
+163 DILPVGVAIAS

-193 AAGDNISKSTSASNQ
+193 ASSDNISKSAPAPNQ
-208 PTYRTFRNGVE
+208 PTYRTFRDGKE
-219 IPSKNLPMQVAGRS
+219 IAPEHLPMQVAGRS
-233 GEEVHNVEFDI
+233 GEQVRDVEFDI
-244 LLADGS
+244 LLPDGT
-250 LRQLLCYATPLWS
+250 LRQLLCYATPLR
-263 NQNQI
+263 NDQNQI

-309 DATGVVT
+309 DANGVLT

-327 MSEVESIGVARA
+327 MSVAESIGGPSTAN
-339 DAVHPDER
+339 AVHPDER
-347 DQALKVWWD
+347 ELALKLWRE
-356 AIAMGKPFETECRF
+356 AIATGEPFETECRF

-377 QWFICRA
+377 HWFICRA
-384 VPTRSEQGSIT
+384 MPTREGQGSIT
-395 GWIGTITDIDSQKQL
+395 GWIGTITNIDNQKQL
-410 EAKLLDEAVNRQ
+410 EAKLLDEVANRQ
-422 QTDAALQQSQKRLEL
+422 QADFALQQSQKRLEL
-437 AMEAAQMGSW
+437 AMEAAQLGSW
-447 DLDVQTGNVH
+447 DLDIQAGKVH
-457 WSTSLERLFDMAPGS
+457 WSTSLERLFGMAPGS
-472 FDGQYATAR
+472 FDGCYETAR
-481 AMIHPEDLPWVE
+481 AMIHPDDLPWVE
-493 QAIHR
+493 QAIHC
-498 ALYDREDYNIEFRFI
+498 AIYDRQDYNIEFRFI
-513 KPDGTVRWALG
+513 RPDGTVRWALG

-532 NGNPVTM
+532 SGNPITM
-539 TGVDMDISERK
+539 TGVDMDISKRK
-550 QTEANL
+550 QTEVYL
-556 RASEERFRQMADNTP
+556 RASEERFRQMADNAP
-571 MKVWVTDADG
+571 MKIWVADATG
-581 YCTYLNQRWYTFTGQ
+581 YCTYLNQRWYKFTGQ
-596 TEATALGFGWLE
+596 TEATGLGFGWLE

-616 FSKAVFLNA
+616 FSRAVFLNA
-625 IKQQTAFQLEYRLR
+625 VEHQTAFQLEYRLR
-639 RQDGQ
+639 RQDGE

-685 HIQLEAALTA
+685 HIQLESALAA

-702 WNIAEN
+702 WNIAEDIAVTDSN
-708 VFAADRNFAHLFGV
+708 CAYLFGI
-722 DPEEAATGVPLEG
+722 DPEAAAAGVPLNEF
-735 ILNGIHPDDLP
+735 LSGIHPDDRS
-746 RIVASIEQAIATG
+746 RIVASIEHAIATG

-791 PIAFPGALAD
+791 AIAFPGALAD
-801 ITERRKAEEALRF
+801 TTERRKTEEALRF

-836 FDQNGQPVDYIFL
+836 FDQSSQPVDYIFL

-876 ENHWFEVYGRVAQTG
+876 ENHWFEIYGSVAQTG

-908 LYAYRIGLPNDRK
+908 LYAYRVGLPDEHK

-926 KNITER
+926 KDITER
-932 KQAEAALQASEE
+932 KL
-944 RYRSLIEATA
+944 T
-954 QIIWNELGDRGEFM
+954 
-968 SPQPTWSAF
+968 
-977 TGQTYDE
+977 
-984 LKGWGW
+984 
-990 LDAVHPDDREATTQA
+990 
-1005 WLIALEN
+1005 
-1012 RALYEFEHR
+1012 
-1021 LRRHDGVYRHMSV
+1021 
-1034 RAVPVF
+1034 
-1040 EENGAIREWVG
+1040 
-1051 VHSDV
+1051 
-1056 TDRKQA
+1056 

-1071 RFRIAIESAQLG
+1071 RFRIAIESTQLG

-1135 SFDPEGGGEYD
+1135 SFDPKGDGEYD
-1146 IEYRTIGLEDGIER
+1146 IEYRTVGFEDGIER

-1166 KAFFNPVGEVIR
+1166 KAFFNPSGEVIR

-1240 LLQLGKLDA
+1240 LLQLGRLDA
-1249 AKTVE
+1249 AKTTE
-1254 ALATIERNAK
+1254 ALATIERNVK

-1272 LLDIAKILRGKL
+1272 LLDVAKILRGKL
-1284 SLNMAAVNLSSAI
+1284 SLNMAAVSLSSAV
-1297 EAALDTVGTTAV
+1297 EAAIDTVGTAAM

-1346 TPQRG
+1346 TPQG
-1351 RVDIQLQQ
+1351 GHVNIQLQQ
-1359 VGTEARIIVQD
+1359 VGTEAHIIVKD
-1370 TGKGICPDFLPHLF
+1370 TGKGISPDFLPHLF

-1412 EAHGGTITASS
+1412 EAHGGTITADS

-1428 GATFIVQLPLL
+1428 GATFTVQLPLL
-1439 NMAPE
+1439 SIAPE
-1444 AQPLDE
+1444 NQPLHE
-1450 YPHQELDLTGI
+1450 HLEEELDLTGI

-1469 PDARE
+1469 LDARE
-1474 LLTALLTEYGAD
+1474 LLTALLTQYGAD

-1505 TVLVSDIAM
+1505 SVLVSDIAM
-1514 PEVDGYT
+1514 PEIDGYT
-1521 LIQRVRALS
+1521 LIQQVRALPPS
-1530 PRQGGQIP
+1530 QGGQIP

-1563 TKPLDP
+1563 TKPLEP
-1569 ERLVQAIV
+1569 ERLVQAVV
-1577 TLTRHKSNVCL
+1577 TLTRHKFNARL